1 MPSMTISTAKTF
13 NIMVR
18 IHSEEQYKALQVRM
32 EELLQANSNEKSPVH
47 LAELE
52 VLGNLIA
59 DYEEEHFPITA
70 PTLQEM
76 LRERMQEKG
85 LTQSELAKL
94 LKISQSR
101 ISEILTG
108 KREPTLQLGR
118 RIHDLLDID
127 SDIILGVC

>member
-1 MPSMTISTAKTF
+1 MA
-13 NIMVR
+13 R

-32 EELLQANSNEKSPVH
+32 EELLQANSNEESPVH

-52 VLGNLIA
+52 ILGNLIA
-59 DYEEEHFPITA
+59 DYEEEHFPIAA

-76 LRERMQEKG
+76 LKERMSEMG

-94 LKISQSR
+94 LKISQAR
-101 ISEILTG
+101 ISELLTG
-108 KREPTLQLGR
+108 KREPTLKLARQ
-118 RIHDLLDID
+118 IHDQLNID